1 MDVKE
6 LKELIKLYEV
16 VKETN
21 ISIQELIQYIDML
34 ENEDSIKY

>member
-1 MDVKE
+1 MDIKE
-6 LKELIKLYEV
+6 LKELIKLYEA

-34 ENEDSIKY
+34 ENKNSIEY

>member
-1 MDVKE
+1 MDIKE
-6 LKELIKLYEV
+6 LKELIKLYEA

-34 ENEDSIKY
+34 ENKDSIKY

>member
-1 MDVKE
+1 MDIKE
-6 LKELIKLYEV
+6 LKELIKLYEA

>member
-1 MDVKE
+1 MDIKE
-6 LKELIKLYEV
+6 LKELIKLYEA

-34 ENEDSIKY
+34 ENKDSIEY